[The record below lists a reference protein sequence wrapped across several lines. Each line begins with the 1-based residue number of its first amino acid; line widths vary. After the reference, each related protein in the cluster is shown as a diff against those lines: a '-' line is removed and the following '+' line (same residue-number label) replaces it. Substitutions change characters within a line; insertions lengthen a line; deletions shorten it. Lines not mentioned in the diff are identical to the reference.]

1 MSGLSAF
8 MAENVAKGEIIK
20 VVVSPRFA
28 DKGKPIEWEIRALT
42 AGEDEAIRKSCT
54 RRVPV
59 PGKKGAFTQETDF
72 DKYLGKLA
80 VACVQY
86 PNLND
91 AALQDSYKAM
101 GADELLKKM
110 LLPGEYAELLRKVQ
124 EINGFELGMDELVE
138 EVKN

>member
-8 MAENVAKGEIIK
+8 MAENVTKGEIVK
-20 VVVSPRFA
+20 VVVSPRFV
-28 DKGKPIEWEIRALT
+28 DEGKPVEWEIRTLT

-54 RRVPV
+54 RKVPA
-59 PGKKGAFTQETDF
+59 PGKKGLFTQETDY

-86 PNLND
+86 PNLNNAD
-91 AALQDSYKAM
+91 LQDSYKAM

-110 LLPGEYAELLRKVQ
+110 LLPGEYADLLRKVN
-124 EINGFELGMDELVE
+124 EVNGFELGMDELVE
-138 EVKN
+138 EAKN